1 MKSKKI
7 FLLFSLVFFVGL
19 LVFIGAK
26 AQPAQADS
34 TRQDVP
40 CGVIL
45 EDAAQLAGIDS
56 MEAEWISDGT
66 DPWGCEVRYC
76 SECNGIR
83 SEGMEIL
90 LKIDK
95 VADFQPFQCFRG
107 HNPRREFEMSF
118 NHFSRL
124 SGEGGLCVS
133 EFSAG

>member
-1 MKSKKI
+1 MKSKKYI
-7 FLLFSLVFFVGL
+7 LLFSLGFFVGL
-19 LVFIGAK
+19 LILIGAK

-40 CGVIL
+40 CGAIL

-76 SECNGIR
+76 TECNGTR
-83 SEGMEIL
+83 SEGMDIYF
-90 LKIDK
+90 KIDK
-95 VADFQPFQCFRG
+95 VDDFQPFQCFRG
-107 HNPRREFEMSF
+107 HNRHREFEMSI

-124 SGEGGLCVS
+124 ILRGWIMRQ
-133 EFSAG
+133 